1 MDNEAFEKLQRTQ
14 ALFRRA
20 CNLLVDI
27 IREDTEKKLRLWQ
40 RYNLHHAGYYRVRE
54 AVPELGA
61 QLVCNAVRAVSAAYK
76 TLLSNNSKYAKDKKL
91 ELPKI
96 VFKNVGIHLDA
107 RTLTFSKDRT
117 TATVFTSQ
125 KRVSVRLCP
134 GTFQQDILSNGKW
147 RECNLVYK
155 KGRKGTKGCWQL
167 HIAVERDLK
176 LPSLKNLKKEEILGV
191 DVGENNMAAT
201 SDGRLFKAGKLKND
215 RDKYL
220 SHRARLQRNGSRN
233 AKRKLRQISG
243 RERRHVQ
250 HVNHNVSKTIAEKA
264 AQSGKRLIVLEDLTH
279 IRERIKAGHKVRARL
294 HRWPFRELQ
303 QMIVDKASRIGM
315 RVMFVDP
322 RYTSKTCSACG
333 AIGKRKKHRFEC
345 PDVNRPNATLR
356 M

>member
-1 MDNEAFEKLQRTQ
+1 MDGDAFEKLQRTQ
-14 ALFRRA
+14 ELFRRA

-40 RYNLHHAGYYRVRE
+40 RFNLHHAGYYRVRE

-76 TLLSNNSKYAKDKKL
+76 TLLSNSPKYVKDKNL

-125 KRVSVRLCP
+125 KRVSARLCP

-155 KGRKGTKGCWQL
+155 KGRKGTKGSWQL

-201 SDGRLFKAGKLKND
+201 SDGSLFKAGKLKND

-250 HVNHNVSKTIAEKA
+250 HVNHNVSKTIVEKA

-303 QMIVDKASRIGM
+303 
-315 RVMFVDP
+315 
-322 RYTSKTCSACG
+322 
-333 AIGKRKKHRFEC
+333 
-345 PDVNRPNATLR
+345 
-356 M
+356 

>member
-1 MDNEAFEKLQRTQ
+1 MDSDAFEKLQRTQ

-40 RYNLHHAGYYRVRE
+40 RYNLHHAGYYRVRD

-155 KGRKGTKGCWQL
+155 KES
-167 HIAVERDLK
+167 V
-176 LPSLKNLKKEEILGV
+176 
-191 DVGENNMAAT
+191 
-201 SDGRLFKAGKLKND
+201 
-215 RDKYL
+215 
-220 SHRARLQRNGSRN
+220 RNF
-233 AKRKLRQISG
+233 
-243 RERRHVQ
+243 
-250 HVNHNVSKTIAEKA
+250 VSK
-264 AQSGKRLIVLEDLTH
+264 G
-279 IRERIKAGHKVRARL
+279 
-294 HRWPFRELQ
+294 
-303 QMIVDKASRIGM
+303 
-315 RVMFVDP
+315 
-322 RYTSKTCSACG
+322 
-333 AIGKRKKHRFEC
+333 
-345 PDVNRPNATLR
+345 
-356 M
+356 